1 MEMKNGSG
9 IKVGVIV
16 IILIAIFFF
25 IRFGFTGLRTILAII
40 LLYIIP
46 SYALLSRFDLDSNE
60 RLIFSIFLGIGL
72 ISTLVY
78 FLGLII
84 RFSSAIII
92 VAVLLIILIFGIWI
106 SRRR

>member
-1 MEMKNGSG
+1 MEIKNGSG
-9 IKVGVIV
+9 IKAGVIV
-16 IILIAIFFF
+16 IVLIAIFFI
-25 IRFGFTGLRTILAII
+25 IRFGFTGVQTILAII

-92 VAVLLIILIFGIWI
+92 VAVLLIILILITRV
-106 SRRR
+106 RRK